1 MSNKVYSIKFAEAH
15 LEKIVSLMETQPFAE
30 WKPIWISIQHQVAL
44 AKREEAAATP
54 ANDDATDATSRVEA
68 AE

>member
-1 MSNKVYSIKFAEAH
+1 MSKVYDIRFAEAH
-15 LEKIVSLMETQPFAE
+15 LDKLVALIETQPFNE

-44 AKREEAAATP
+44 AKRQAEQVAAA
-54 ANDDATDATSRVEA
+54 NDAVEPPKVEA

>member
-44 AKREEAAATP
+44 AKREEASA
-54 ANDDATDATSRVEA
+54 ANDDVSEATPHVEA

>member
-15 LEKIVSLMETQPFAE
+15 LEKIVSLIETQPFAE

-44 AKREEAAATP
+44 AKREEAAA
-54 ANDDATDATSRVEA
+54 ANDDVTEATPHVEA